1 MGEPDERGGQGGPA
15 DPAAERSEAEA
26 TLEQVFAALDLLE
39 RYFNQRHG
47 YCGRA
52 VDFVLA
58 LRLMASWSSLGS
70 GTIPADASNP
80 FFEGRIDPGH
90 PGREP
95 IDPRICPGQVGE
107 KPGRE
112 ADAGREI
119 RPC

>member
-1 MGEPDERGGQGGPA
+1 MAQSDGCGQAG
-15 DPAAERSEAEA
+15 DPVAANEAET

-39 RYFNQRHG
+39 RYFKQRTG
-47 YCGRA
+47 RCDRA
-52 VDFVLA
+52 VDIVLG
-58 LRLMASWSSLGS
+58 LRSMASGFSLGS

-107 KPGRE
+107 EPGRE
-112 ADAGREI
+112 ADAGRGI